1 MFKRR
6 EARKWYESAREG
18 IWPSSGF
25 GRTAKYYQ
33 HRVMRLPGSSQ
44 SIASGLALGVAVSF
58 TPFFGLHLLFA
69 LAIAWL
75 VRANLLAA
83 AIGTLVGNPLTFPLI
98 LAGTYHTG
106 LFFLGSNDDRS
117 PADVLSNFNFFD
129 DPLGSLHDV
138 LMPFVLGS
146 LPYALVSWVVVYFLV
161 KNFIDSR
168 KKKHAE
174 QVALRATQALHEA
187 KE

>member
-6 EARKWYESAREG
+6 KARKWYESAREG

-25 GRTAKYYQ
+25 GRVAKYYRY
-33 HRVMRLPGSSQ
+33 RVTRLPGSSQ
-44 SIASGLALGVAVSF
+44 SIASGLATGVAVSF

-75 VRANLLAA
+75 TRANLLAS
-83 AIGTLVGNPLTFPLI
+83 AIGTLLGNPLTFPFI

-117 PADVLSNFNFFD
+117 PADVLANFSFFD
-129 DPLGSLHDV
+129 DPFGSLQDV

-146 LPYALVSWVVVYFLV
+146 LPYALVSWIVVYFFA
-161 KNFIDSR
+161 KKFIDSR
-168 KKKHAE
+168 KKRHAE
-174 QVALRATQALHEA
+174 QAALRAAQALHEA